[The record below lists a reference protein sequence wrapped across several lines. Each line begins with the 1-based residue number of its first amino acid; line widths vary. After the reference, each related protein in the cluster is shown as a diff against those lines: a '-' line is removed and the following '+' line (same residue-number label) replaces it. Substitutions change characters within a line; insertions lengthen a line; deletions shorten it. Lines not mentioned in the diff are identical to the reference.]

1 MKRIINTLLFMF
13 AAITM
18 MAQNSFVVADKN
30 DNSQLVQSLIFQQQQ
45 NADRFTWKSDGTA
58 SGDIKDVS
66 FIARAQAELATAST
80 DDVTEMLEQLS
91 GTDLADAEAIAAT
104 LKSNSVV
111 EDAYTVDGE
120 NMVYQKKGSQYH
132 TIYPMYDLKPAFSE
146 SDFEGAK
153 QLLGK
158 QYVKPRKAMGS
169 SSQKVAIFNFFQGD
183 PDYALQNQLVE
194 MIYTLFDTNNYDVT
208 MYENSKFT
216 MKNLQDVID
225 ESKSNK
231 NYKAIIIMSHG
242 AMLTDASFSAEGLSV
257 FMTGEECGQYDS
269 CDKMYD
275 SKSKKYLKT
284 HSSAIYPDK
293 DCILYLGSCY
303 GAYWGEKHWK
313 GDSNYDYSITSGI
326 DPHEFDLPYAGLKTK
341 GKNET
346 SQVISYPD
354 KDELTVVAWYGRN
367 SIAQAH
373 AAILFY
379 RMIYN
384 EQGLPDAIRSSFWI
398 DPINWETHLFV
409 SRSISPNH
417 SLTLSGLQENKP
429 DYMENVNIK
438 LTNIN
443 RDMFVSDK
451 SGCLELTGD
460 IIGDNSIKM
469 VRVALCPIF
478 TDGKSFNPR
487 DSHNTRPYLIYSQN
501 TKHYFTGEFSL
512 KEFSLFEKEG
522 LYAIRIFGPNWKEIR
537 IQNPYYIVF
546 SRNFSEN
553 YALSEPPAEDVYT
566 PSIVDD
572 NGQSLEEIT
581 VGTGA
586 NSTFDIDGFNSHT
599 FWALSLDENIAKV
612 AVSGTSLTV
621 AGVSEGTTYIGVQD
635 NQNKLIAVAKVTVTK
650 GDDIPNYTSCP
661 DNHHPHLIDL
671 GLPSGT
677 KWACCNVGA
686 SKPEESGDWYAWG
699 ATVVEGDEEN
709 DKNNLFTYNE
719 EWGYYEYNFRD
730 IGTDI
735 AGTKYDVAH
744 VKWGGSWV
752 MPNIE
757 QINELEANCSYEW
770 FSAENGIC
778 GYLFTASNGAII
790 FFITDG
796 ESEEGNEQGVYWS
809 SSLYKESGWQEDE
822 EDYVFD
828 CANTLAVE
836 KNYGVL
842 YGIEYRAFGRHVR
855 PVMSK

>member
-30 DNSQLVQSLIFQQQQ
+30 GNSQLVQSLIFQQQQ

-58 SGDIKDVS
+58 SGDIKDVF
-66 FIARAQAELATAST
+66 FIARAQADLATAST

-438 LTNIN
+438 LTNID
-443 RDMFVSDK
+443 RDMFVCNK
-451 SGCLELTGD
+451 NGCLELTGD

-553 YALSEPPAEDVYT
+553 YALPVLPEEDVSAPT
-566 PSIVDD
+566 ILDD
-572 NGQSLEEIT
+572 SGQPLEEIT
-581 VGTGA
+581 VAIGA
-586 NSTFDIDGFNSHT
+586 NKTFEIDGYSGHS
-599 FWALSLDENIAKV
+599 FWALSLDEDIAKV
-612 AVSGTSLTV
+612 AVSGNLLTV
-621 AGVSEGTTYIGVQD
+621 TGVAEGTTYIGVQD
-635 NQNKLIAVAKVTVTK
+635 YQNKLIAVAKVTVTTVQ
-650 GDDIPNYTSCP
+650 PYVNLCP
-661 DNHHPHLIDL
+661 DDHHPHMIDL

-686 SKPEESGDWYAWG
+686 SKPEDYGGYYAWG
-699 ATVVEGDEEN
+699 ETKEKTSYTEEN
-709 DKNNLFTYNE
+709 YLDGKGTAYHIYIGSDISGTQYDAATAN
-719 EWGYYEYNFRD
+719 WG
-730 IGTDI
+730 
-735 AGTKYDVAH
+735 
-744 VKWGGSWV
+744 SQWV
-752 MPNIE
+752 MPNSD
-757 QINELEANCSYEW
+757 QLDELRKECYNCGW
-770 FSAENGIC
+770 TTQNGVNGCFFSGQ
-778 GYLFTASNGAII
+778 NGASV
-790 FFITDG
+790 FLPAAGGRWDNDVWG
-796 ESEEGNEQGVYWS
+796 AGVRGLYWS
-809 SSLYKESGWQEDE
+809 SSFDEPNRYYACGLYFDDDRVNWNHYGDHFHSGQS
-822 EDYVFD
+822 
-828 CANTLAVE
+828 
-836 KNYGVL
+836 
-842 YGIEYRAFGRHVR
+842 VR
-855 PVMSK
+855 PVRKN